1 MYFQDYIT
9 CVVVYGDIWNMFL
22 FGAFVLWFIY
32 DVLLELSVIILN
44 PVIYALALWGKFCQD
59 VAGRNDNLKSN
70 KDSAFTSDGKFT
82 EDALRTIRLPDVSFF
97 FIFHVLFIKYTE
109 FYNSSNRNIVPN
121 SPESCEPL
129 MR

>member
-9 CVVVYGDIWNMFL
+9 CVVVYADIWNIFL

-32 DVLLELSVIILN
+32 DVLLEFSVIILN

-70 KDSAFTSDGKFT
+70 KDSAFTSYGKFT

-97 FIFHVLFIKYTE
+97 FIFHVLLRLSQMPY
-109 FYNSSNRNIVPN
+109 SS
-121 SPESCEPL
+121 SYS
-129 MR
+129 